1 MRLRDIP
8 ADIAVSISFA
18 SVFLLAFIPSTIA
31 MFAPDL
37 VLAIK
42 ALHEG
47 RKAKAKAP

>member
-18 SVFLLAFIPSTIA
+18 AVFLLAFIPSTIS

-42 ALHEG
+42 AMHEQG
-47 RKAKAKAP
+47 KARAKAP